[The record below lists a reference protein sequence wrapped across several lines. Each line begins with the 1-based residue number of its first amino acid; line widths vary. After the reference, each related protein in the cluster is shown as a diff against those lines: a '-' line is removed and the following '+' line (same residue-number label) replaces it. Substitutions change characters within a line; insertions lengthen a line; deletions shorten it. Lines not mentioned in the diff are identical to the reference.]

1 MPLKSVIDNIETV
14 EENFRPLYVKDG
26 NRYFLDIDD
35 ETIRE
40 HRAVLPLR
48 NAYDRTKAELQR
60 AKEEREAVAA
70 KLRSVP
76 EDFDPELWKRLKE
89 GGDPAKREAQMVEM
103 RRQYEAER
111 DEWKDKYEEAS
122 SRVQR
127 VIVERSLEEALT
139 AAGITTPTFVK
150 AARALLIG
158 QVKLD
163 GDKPVVETDMGLFP
177 LPDYVKRWAA
187 GEGKDFVQPPTG
199 GGARGNDRGSSIGGK
214 TVSAKDLEA
223 MTPREK
229 AQFFAKNPGV
239 VVTD

>member
-1 MPLKSVIDNIETV
+1 MPLKSVIDNIDAV
-14 EENFRPLYVKDG
+14 EESLRPLYVKEG
-26 NRYFLDIDD
+26 ERYFLDIDD

-40 HRAVLPLR
+40 HRAVSPLR

-60 AKEEREAVAA
+60 AKEEREAAAA
-70 KLRSVP
+70 KLRSIP

-111 DEWKDKYEEAS
+111 DEWKAKYEEAS

-139 AAGITTPTFVK
+139 AAGITTPAFVK

-163 GDKPVVETDMGLFP
+163 GDKPVVETDMGIFP
-177 LPDYVKRWAA
+177 VADYVKRWAA

-229 AQFFAKNPGV
+229 ATFFAKNPGV